1 VRTMRRRIATAL
13 AASTLAI
20 AGMTVAVATPA
31 QAATCK
37 TSAEKRFD
45 TVGSDVWVRV
55 QLCVEKVATNTHRAY
70 AYVIWEGDDLH
81 FGYRFEK
88 FTLNLRLERNDADM
102 DVFSCS
108 VADAINNKATD
119 DKWCGYATSYSTAD
133 GGWTADGSVSYNIN
147 NDGDGVQ
154 DPWSL
159 PGTPK
164 IS

>member
-1 VRTMRRRIATAL
+1 MHTVRRRIATAL

-20 AGMTVAVATPA
+20 VGVTALSAAPA

-37 TSAEKRFD
+37 TSAEKQFD
-45 TVGSDVWVRV
+45 TVGSNVWIKV

-88 FTLNLRLERNDADM
+88 FDLKLRLERNDADM
-102 DVFSCS
+102 DVYTCHA
-108 VADAINNKATD
+108 ADAINNKATSS
-119 DKWCGYATSYSTAD
+119 KWCGYATSYSTAD
-133 GGWTADGSVSYNIN
+133 GGWTADGSVTYNIN
-147 NDGDGVQ
+147 NDGDGDQ
-154 DPWSL
+154 APWSL